1 MISQLRLF
9 YVLVSSHAFFFF
21 LRKENLHF
29 YISQNPPICESSLEL
44 MLYLYPIFTIFYLII
59 LLKLTY
65 YSILSPPALTDNI
78 HKITTSLIC

>member
-1 MISQLRLF
+1 MISQPELF
-9 YVLVSSHAFFFF
+9 YVLVSSHAFFFWE
-21 LRKENLHF
+21 ENLHF

-65 YSILSPPALTDNI
+65 YSILSPSALTDNI
-78 HKITTSLIC
+78 HKITSLIC